1 MIQLNNLSFC
11 YSGANME
18 SLTDINLHIKKG
30 EFIVLTGESGCG
42 KTTLTRII
50 NGLCPQFFE
59 GKVQGDYLLCKKNAF
74 TMSLDEIGLKIGNV
88 FQDPRSQFFATNT
101 TDEIVMAMENRN
113 YPFSTMNQRLN
124 EVSELLHLEPLL
136 NRNIFCLSSGEKQK
150 IAIAAACAT
159 HPKIVVFDEPSANL
173 DKEGTKQLT
182 YFLKN
187 LQEQGLTIIISEHR
201 LHYLK
206 EIFDRMVFME
216 NGRIKHIY
224 AAEEA
229 RKLSNEQMLK
239 MGLRLMNPLE
249 PLCKEQHCSET
260 FLRISSLCFKHK
272 KNTVFENLSISA
284 SEGKVIAIT
293 GKNGAGKSTL
303 CKIIT
308 GLLKEN
314 AGVVSIQGKTL
325 KQKER
330 IRCSFFVGQDADYQL
345 FASNV
350 WDEVTLNLKHTRDL
364 DSSAKVIF
372 DRLNLSEYKHRHP
385 VSLSGGQKQRVLLAA
400 ALLRNQRLLVLDEP
414 TSGLDGRHMRII
426 ANILRE
432 EAKRG
437 STVLL
442 ITHDTEF
449 IYLVADEVFHFE
461 ATDAQDICN
470 I

>member
-18 SLTDINLHIKKG
+18 SLTDIDLHIKKG

-59 GKVQGDYLLCKKNAF
+59 GKVQGDYLLCEQNVF

-113 YPFSTMNQRLN
+113 YPFSTMNQRLC

-159 HPKIVVFDEPSANL
+159 QPEIVVFDEPSANL
-173 DKEGTKQLT
+173 DEEGTKQLT
-182 YFLKN
+182 CFLKN

-206 EIFDRMVFME
+206 EIFDRMVVLE
-216 NGRIKHIY
+216 KGRIKHIC

-239 MGLRLMNPLE
+239 MGLRLINPLE
-249 PLCKEQHCSET
+249 PLCKEQQCPET

-272 KNTVFENLSISA
+272 KNTVFKNLSMSA

-308 GLLKEN
+308 ELLKEN

-350 WDEVTLNLKHTRDL
+350 WDEVTLNLKHTLDL

-400 ALLRNQRLLVLDEP
+400 ALLRNRRLLVLDEP

-426 ANILRE
+426 SNILRE
-432 EAKRG
+432 AAKRG

-449 IYLVADEVFHFE
+449 INLVADEVFHFE
-461 ATDAQDICN
+461 ATDAQDTCN